1 MYGDRTNKT
10 PETRAVLSLLVQKN
24 KYEEIISIIEAN
36 KDKYIFSSR
45 IFYSFRKSHPRTM
58 YYGPDIFGL
67 EMELSWTPLN

>member
-45 IFYSFRKSHPRTM
+45 IFYSFRKSCLRTI
-58 YYGPDIFGL
+58 YNGPDIFGL
-67 EMELSWTPLN
+67 EMDRK

>member
-24 KYEEIISIIEAN
+24 KYEEIIYIIEAN

-45 IFYSFRKSHPRTM
+45 IFYSFRKSCLRTI
-58 YYGPDIFGL
+58 YNGPDIFGL
-67 EMELSWTPLN
+67 EMERK